1 MLSPVLCILPQETMS
16 QIETGRQRDPK
27 ESWLEESHR
36 SFYTYRGVDTE
47 KSLHK
52 ANPCKLQHSLPFLN
66 RFFALMNAKNAAMLS
81 PVLCILPQE
90 RMLQIEIG
98 RQRDPKE
105 SWREES
111 QRSFYTYRGVYAEK
125 SLHKAYRSCY
135 TKTCLHRGLFTH
147 RRVCTQKC
155 LDREV
160 FTQRSFYTQKHL
172 HTASF
177 YTPRGFYTEK
187 SSHKGAFYTQKV
199 LHREVF
205 TPLPALLR
213 KNLITS
219 FRFVRILVQKL
230 NAQLWF
236 DYSASCLFKKEPD
249 HFLSLCSNTF
259 TRIERATPV
268 WSC

>member
-1 MLSPVLCILPQETMS
+1 MS

-105 SWREES
+105 SWREG
-111 QRSFYTYRGVYAEK
+111 GVAEK
-125 SLHKAYRSCY
+125 LLHIQ
-135 TKTCLHRGLFTH
+135 
-147 RRVCTQKC
+147 RR
-155 LDREV
+155 LRREV
-160 FTQRSFYTQKHL
+160 FTQSIQKLLHKDVFTQ
-172 HTASF
+172 
-177 YTPRGFYTEK
+177 R
-187 SSHKGAFYTQKV
+187 AFYTQTRLHTEVSRQRSLHTEELLHTKAFTHSKLLHTQGL
-199 LHREVF
+199 LHREVLTQRSFLHTEGF
-205 TPLPALLR
+205 TQR
-213 KNLITS
+213 S
-219 FRFVRILVQKL
+219 V
-230 NAQLWF
+230 
-236 DYSASCLFKKEPD
+236 YSASCPFKKEPD
-249 HFLSLCSNTF
+249 HFLSLCSNTC

-268 WSC
+268 

>member
-160 FTQRSFYTQKHL
+160 FTQRSFL
-172 HTASF
+172 HT
-177 YTPRGFYTEK
+177 K
-187 SSHKGAFYTQKV
+187 AFTHSKLLHTQGL
-199 LHREVF
+199 LHREVLTQRSFLHTEGF
-205 TPLPALLR
+205 TQR
-213 KNLITS
+213 S
-219 FRFVRILVQKL
+219 V
-230 NAQLWF
+230 
-236 DYSASCLFKKEPD
+236 YSASCPFKKEPD
-249 HFLSLCSNTF
+249 HFLSLCSNTC
-259 TRIERATPV
+259 TKIERATLV
-268 WSC
+268 WLLRFVPF